1 VCRAL
6 KVLCAAPDRERLS
19 ALKYA
24 AVSKE
29 YELTGGATDADELMR
44 QIDDLQPDAVVV
56 ASELVG
62 AIEAVRAAYPSLR
75 IVAVGAEAEAADE
88 WVGSQEEVRAA
99 VLGLPRPGGPVGPAG

>member
-6 KVLCAAPDRERLS
+6 KVLCAAPDRERLT

-29 YELTGGATDADELMR
+29 YELTGGATDAEALQR
-44 QIDDLQPDAVVV
+44 QIDELEPDVVVV
-56 ASELVG
+56 AAELAG

-75 IVAVGAEAEAADE
+75 IVAVGAEAEAADD
-88 WVGSQEEVRAA
+88 WVEDLQEVRSA
-99 VLGLPRPGGPVGPAG
+99 VLGLPRPGGPVR